1 MFPTGMFETTT
12 QRKILRVLAEKN
24 KRYTID
30 ELAEMCHRSEASI
43 SRALRHAER
52 YPFIEKGRVSGS
64 KQLTFRL
71 DPDSQ
76 YTAAIRDFF
85 AVEYDRERQN
95 GTVPV
100 DVWNLLEDVTDRC
113 QKKVDGFVELF
124 LFGSYA
130 TGEYYAGS
138 DIDLLLAHT
147 DTADIGKTINDVK
160 QAVDDNRLQIIPVD
174 LEDTHVGNMD
184 GTDLLDTVRNRSPAD
199 RVDVLIPLAGEVTV

>member
-1 MFPTGMFETTT
+1 MFPTGLLSTST

-24 KRYTID
+24 RRYTID

-43 SRALRHAER
+43 SRALQHANR

-71 DPDSQ
+71 DPQSQ
-76 YTAAIRDFF
+76 YTAALRDFF
-85 AVEYDRERQN
+85 EVESDRERQN

-100 DVWNLLEDVTDRC
+100 DVWNLLEDVTNRFEDT
-113 QKKVDGFVELF
+113 VAGFVELF

-138 DIDLLLAHT
+138 DIDLLLVYT
-147 DTADIGKTINDVK
+147 DLVDAGDAVHDVTRKIG
-160 QAVDDNRLQIIPVD
+160 DDRLQVIPVKLGATEVEKAD
-174 LEDTHVGNMD
+174 DAELMD
-184 GTDLLDTVRNRSPAD
+184 IIRQRSPAGD
-199 RVDVLIPLAGEVTV
+199 VDVILPLTGGVSA